1 MTLADSYK
9 GSVDCILERTDSPRL
24 FPQEGSDSLISDNIK
39 RLREN
44 MGLSQAA
51 LARKLGV
58 TRASVNAWE
67 MELSSPTAAYLVE
80 MARLFHTTTDDILG
94 LTADEQISLR
104 GMTEQEKRLVYN
116 LIDYISERNKP

>member
-1 MTLADSYK
+1 M
-9 GSVDCILERTDSPRL
+9 
-24 FPQEGSDSLISDNIK
+24 ISDNIK

-67 MELSSPTAAYLVE
+67 MELSSPTASYLVE

-94 LTADEQISLR
+94 LTTEEQISLR
-104 GMTEQEKRLVYN
+104 VMTEQEKRLVYN

>member
-1 MTLADSYK
+1 M
-9 GSVDCILERTDSPRL
+9 
-24 FPQEGSDSLISDNIK
+24 ISDTIK

-51 LARKLGV
+51 LARKLGGV

-94 LTADEQISLR
+94 LES
-104 GMTEQEKRLVYN
+104 EEKSACAV
-116 LIDYISERNKP
+116 

>member
-1 MTLADSYK
+1 
-9 GSVDCILERTDSPRL
+9 
-24 FPQEGSDSLISDNIK
+24 
-39 RLREN
+39 
-44 MGLSQAA
+44 
-51 LARKLGV
+51 
-58 TRASVNAWE
+58 

-94 LTADEQISLR
+94 LTTEEQISLR

>member
-1 MTLADSYK
+1 MYRYLYITCRIVKLS
-9 GSVDCILERTDSPRL
+9 L
-24 FPQEGSDSLISDNIK
+24 EGSDSLISDNIK

-94 LTADEQISLR
+94 LSQEEQISLR
-104 GMTEQEKRLVYN
+104 GMNDQEKRLVYD
-116 LIDYISERNKP
+116 LVEYINSQKNT